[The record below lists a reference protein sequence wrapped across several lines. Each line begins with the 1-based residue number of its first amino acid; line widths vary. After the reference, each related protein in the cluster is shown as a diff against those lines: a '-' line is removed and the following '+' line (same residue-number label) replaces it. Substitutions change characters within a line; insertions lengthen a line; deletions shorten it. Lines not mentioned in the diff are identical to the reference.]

1 MQEIA
6 MLSAPL
12 RRSDRPPST
21 QGHRACIANLTVVG
35 PFGPRSA
42 LALSLSQRLQNSALD
57 DCSALS
63 HVMGFLAARLGIGL
77 VELHRRFAVRFDEQN
92 SVAQVHALLE

>member
-1 MQEIA
+1 

-35 PFGPRSA
+35 PFGPRPHSPCRFR
-42 LALSLSQRLQNSALD
+42 RLRNSALD
-57 DCSALS
+57 DCIALQ
-63 HVMGFLAARLGIGL
+63 HVMGFLAARLGVSL
-77 VELHRRFAVRFDEQN
+77 VYLHRRFAVRFDEQA
-92 SVAQVHALLE
+92 SVAQVEALLV